1 MTRGLSQYHIGE
13 QQLWSIEILIKL
25 SEKIYEFRTKL
36 AKELV
41 LSEKKH

>member
-1 MTRGLSQYHIGE
+1 MQLTLYWK
-13 QQLWSIEILIKL
+13 QQLWSIEIHTKL
-25 SEKIYEFRTKL
+25 SEKKYEFRTKL